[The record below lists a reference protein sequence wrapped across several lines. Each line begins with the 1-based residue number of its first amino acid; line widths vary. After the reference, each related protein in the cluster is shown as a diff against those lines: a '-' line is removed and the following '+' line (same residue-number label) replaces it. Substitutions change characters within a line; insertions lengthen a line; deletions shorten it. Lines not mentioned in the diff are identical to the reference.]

1 MESIDVNK
9 INLNT
14 DDQESKQFE
23 DIAQQ
28 EKVLQEDEEDKIV
41 KTSTAGEH
49 IPENLI
55 SDNSELFIKDAT
67 WETLGVRED
76 LIKGLVEMGFI
87 KPSKIQATT
96 FPLIMK
102 KPYKHLVA
110 QAHNGSGKTGAF
122 GIGTLSRVDENINA
136 VQAVIF
142 AHTRELVNQ
151 TANVLRK
158 MAAAT
163 RIKVNPLLNTDKQP
177 DLSHVFVC
185 TPGAFDTFFFKKKLF
200 TMKDL
205 RVLVLD
211 EADHILSSDQFLD
224 VCDKVFTTIV
234 KQKIETQVLFFSATY
249 TDDNFKLIKKSFK
262 SAHMLQVEKGGL
274 TLKKVQQFY
283 YKCDKREDKIGFVE
297 EYLKRSI
304 ESERVII
311 FVNSRDYTEKLTML
325 LRNKGYKVFL
335 LMGGQ
340 MDPTERDLTIKKFN
354 TGEIQI
360 LITTN
365 VLARG
370 FDERL
375 VKLIINFDMPV
386 TKVNDKLVVDKEN
399 YLHRI
404 GRTGRFGSKGIG
416 LTLISSDNELNMV
429 QELESHYGS
438 NIAEIKSMDEL
449 LDSFKKLIAEKF

>member
-1 MESIDVNK
+1 MESINLNK
-9 INLNT
+9 IDLNT
-14 DDQESKQFE
+14 DDKESTQFD

-41 KTSTAGEH
+41 KTAVSSEH
-49 IPENLI
+49 QPENLI
-55 SDNSELFIKDAT
+55 ENNEELFIKDAT
-67 WETLGVRED
+67 WEGLGVRED

-122 GIGTLSRVDENINA
+122 GIGTLSRVDENINT

-142 AHTRELVNQ
+142 SHARELVNQ

-158 MAAAT
+158 MAKYT
-163 RIKVNPLLNTDKQP
+163 RIKVSPLLNTDKQP

-185 TPGAFDTFFFKKKLF
+185 TPGAFEVFFLKKKLF
-200 TMKDL
+200 GMKDL

-211 EADHILSSDQFLD
+211 EADHIISSEQFLD

-249 TDDNFKLIKKSFK
+249 TEDNFKLIKKSFK

-283 YKCDKREDKIGFVE
+283 FKCDKREDKIQFIE
-297 EYLKRSI
+297 DYLKSSI

-311 FVNSRDYTEKLTML
+311 FVNTRDFTEKLTMI
-325 LRNKGYKVFL
+325 LRQKGYKVYL

-340 MDPTERDLTIKKFN
+340 MDPAERDLTIKKFN

-365 VLARG
+365 LLARG

-386 TKVNDKLVVDKEN
+386 MKQNDKYEVDKEN

-416 LTLISSDNELNMV
+416 LTLVSNDNELNMIK
-429 QELESHYGS
+429 ELENHYGS
-438 NIAEIKSMDEL
+438 TITEIKSMDEL